1 MIAIALLLVAAVAP
15 IVGRR
20 AAGDVCPPPVI
31 AASLWCGTLGLY
43 ALRLLPYPTLRPA
56 TVALLAATVVILVAG
71 SAAASAW
78 IGRRPAVVV
87 ARPVPSISWVVA
99 YAVVALAGTAW
110 FVVLVVRTMPDG
122 FGDAPALRLALGTY
136 RIPSTFLFLQLFA
149 IATPLVTLARGLGGT
164 RIPLP
169 LAALA
174 LVCAAGTVVSTDRTQ
189 SFLLVLSAA
198 FMVAYRF
205 GPEVSLRR
213 TLIGGGV
220 VVVLLVTS
228 FLAIETWVRKTPDHL
243 GLFLRLP
250 GLTWVPGRGAVPT
263 SQSAAVVALARA
275 GQRLAGIYEYATGS
289 YPALDRLLEAPPP
302 RTGGAHIAFPLLRP
316 LERAGL
322 IRGPVPSPIPDYVVI
337 CPEPVPGGTPLIF
350 NAYTFLYYPLVD
362 FGVIGAVLYALLIA
376 VASGAVYGWMR
387 RDRRDPLRLLV
398 AGQVATALA
407 LTVFVN
413 KFNNT
418 PWWYVLVLTVLPY
431 AATAGLRR
439 ARVAV
444 GRG

>member
-1 MIAIALLLVAAVAP
+1 MIAIVLLLVAAVAP

-31 AASLWCGTLGLY
+31 AASLWCGTLGLF
-43 ALRLLPYPTLRPA
+43 ALRLLPYPPLRPA
-56 TVALLAATVVILVAG
+56 SVALLAATVAILVAG

-78 IGRRPAVVV
+78 VGRRPAAVV
-87 ARPVPSISWVVA
+87 ARPVPSVWWVVA

-122 FGDAPALRLALGTY
+122 FGDAVALRHALGTY

-164 RIPLP
+164 RISLP

-174 LVCAAGTVVSTDRTQ
+174 LLCAAGTVVSTDRTQ

-213 TLIGGGV
+213 SLIGGGV

-228 FLAIETWVRKTPDHL
+228 FLAIETWVRKAPDQL

-289 YPALDRLLEAPPP
+289 YAALDRLLEAPPP
-302 RTGGAHIAFPLLRP
+302 RTGGAHIVFPLLRP

-337 CPEPVPGGTPLIF
+337 CPEPVPGGCAADLQRLYVPLLP
-350 NAYTFLYYPLVD
+350 AGRLRGD
-362 FGVIGAVLYALLIA
+362 RCGALRAA
-376 VASGAVYGWMR
+376 
-387 RDRRDPLRLLV
+387 DRGRLGRGLRLDAARSTRPAAA
-398 AGQVATALA
+398 AGGRTGGHRAGADGVRQQVQQHAM
-407 LTVFVN
+407 VVR
-413 KFNNT
+413 
-418 PWWYVLVLTVLPY
+418 
-431 AATAGLRR
+431 AGPHRPAGTRR
-439 ARVAV
+439 RP
-444 GRG
+444 R

>member
-1 MIAIALLLVAAVAP
+1 M
-15 IVGRR
+15 
-20 AAGDVCPPPVI
+20 
-31 AASLWCGTLGLY
+31 
-43 ALRLLPYPTLRPA
+43 
-56 TVALLAATVVILVAG
+56 
-71 SAAASAW
+71 
-78 IGRRPAVVV
+78 
-87 ARPVPSISWVVA
+87 
-99 YAVVALAGTAW
+99 
-110 FVVLVVRTMPDG
+110 
-122 FGDAPALRLALGTY
+122 
-136 RIPSTFLFLQLFA
+136 
-149 IATPLVTLARGLGGT
+149 
-164 RIPLP
+164 
-169 LAALA
+169 
-174 LVCAAGTVVSTDRTQ
+174 CAAGTVVSTDRTQ

-213 TLIGGGV
+213 SLIGGGV

-228 FLAIETWVRKTPDHL
+228 FLAIETWVRKTPDQL

-263 SQSAAVVALARA
+263 SPSAAVVALARA
-275 GQRLAGIYEYATGS
+275 GQRLAGLYEYATGS

-302 RTGGAHIAFPLLRP
+302 RTGGAHIVFPLLRP

-431 AATAGLRR
+431 AATAG
-439 ARVAV
+439 
-444 GRG
+444 